1 MTLAT
6 VALLF
11 DESISSDFREG
22 FTCEVLISF
31 FPFFFSSE
39 VVKDLS
45 LRVS

>member
-1 MTLAT
+1 MILAT

-31 FPFFFSSE
+31 FPSFFSE